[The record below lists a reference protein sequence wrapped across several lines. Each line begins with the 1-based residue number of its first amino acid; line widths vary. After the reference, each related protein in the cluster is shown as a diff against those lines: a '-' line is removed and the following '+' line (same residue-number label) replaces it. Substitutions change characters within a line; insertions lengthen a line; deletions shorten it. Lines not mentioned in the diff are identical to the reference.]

1 MKEIL
6 NSRVVYY
13 VGFTLLYILSS
24 KFIGFETTILLC
36 MGYTIGEQAY
46 LANQNKDETR
56 DDLLNLNPQ
65 KTSTPP
71 LQKSKDLKDFERQRK
86 KWKEQ
91 TKYLRSKTWKWW

>member
-36 MGYTIGEQAY
+36 MGTIIGEQAF
-46 LANQNKDETR
+46 LGKLNQNKDDDRKR
-56 DDLLNLNPQ
+56 DI
-65 KTSTPP
+65 
-71 LQKSKDLKDFERQRK
+71 
-86 KWKEQ
+86 
-91 TKYLRSKTWKWW
+91 

>member
-36 MGYTIGEQAY
+36 MGTIIGEQAY
-46 LANQNKDETR
+46 REKYGHTKEDVIEAYIEGKNNAGVHSVNEIETWYNEIHNK
-56 DDLLNLNPQ
+56 
-65 KTSTPP
+65 K
-71 LQKSKDLKDFERQRK
+71 
-86 KWKEQ
+86 
-91 TKYLRSKTWKWW
+91 